1 MNPDVAA
8 AIPPLVEAGILPA
21 AAAPRLLRVARGEL
35 VSVRAE
41 LRAVLYLGVLLVM
54 GGVGV
59 LVKENLDR
67 IGPVTIAVGIGLAAA
82 LALGWVARIAPP
94 FSWGEAPSPHL
105 GFDYLLLLGV
115 LLAAADLAYVEVH
128 FTPLGAHW
136 AWHLLIVALLTAL
149 AAFRYDSRVVFSLSL
164 STFAAWRG
172 VSAAHLGQQAL
183 WQWSWVED
191 AVRWNAIACGALFV
205 ILGFALVRTGRKAHF
220 EPVATHLG
228 WLLILLALGSGM
240 DAVRWGAWSVAL
252 LITGIGL
259 AAVSF
264 LRRRFPLFA
273 YGILAAYAGMTRLVL
288 AGNREWAA
296 GCFWF
301 SFTSLALIFGLVLA
315 QRRMRRAP

>member
-41 LRAVLYLGVLLVM
+41 LRTILYLGVLLAM

-59 LVKENLDR
+59 LVEQNLDR
-67 IGPVTIAVGIGLAAA
+67 IGPLAIAVGLGLAALA
-82 LALGWVARIAPP
+82 ALGWVARTAPP
-94 FSWGEAPSPHL
+94 FSWREAPSPHL

-115 LLAAADLAYVEVH
+115 LLAAADLAYMEVH

-136 AWHLLIVALLTAL
+136 AWHLLMVALLTAL

-172 VSAAHLGQQAL
+172 VSVAHLGQGFL
-183 WQWSWVED
+183 WGRVED
-191 AVRWNAIACGALFV
+191 ALRWNAIACGVLFV
-205 ILGFALVRTGRKAHF
+205 VIGLALAKRDRKAHF
-220 EPVATHLG
+220 EPVAMHLG
-228 WLLILLALGSGM
+228 WLLVLLALGSGM
-240 DAVRWGAWSVAL
+240 DAEAWAAWTVAL
-252 LITGIGL
+252 ALTGFGL
-259 AAVSF
+259 AVVTF
-264 LRRRFPLFA
+264 LLRRFSLFA
-273 YGILAAYAGMTRLVL
+273 FGVLAAYAGVTRIVL
-288 AGNREWAA
+288 SNEGGEDF

-301 SFTSLALIFGLVLA
+301 FFSSLVLIFGLVVA
-315 QRRMRRAP
+315 QRRMRGGR